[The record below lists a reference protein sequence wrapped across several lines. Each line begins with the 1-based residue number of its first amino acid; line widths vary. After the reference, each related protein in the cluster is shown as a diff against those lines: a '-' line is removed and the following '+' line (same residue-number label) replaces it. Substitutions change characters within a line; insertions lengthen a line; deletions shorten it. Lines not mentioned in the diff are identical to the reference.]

1 MNFELVAVLCAG
13 AFAGAAIYITAVEHP
28 ARLSCGTALALAEFG
43 PSYRPATVM
52 QASLAVLGLLATV
65 IAFFQGRGPVVLV
78 GGLLLGAVVPFT
90 LIVILPTNNRLLDP
104 GLERQSPEA
113 LALLNRWGHLHAV
126 RSVAS
131 ALAFGV
137 LVVHLG
143 HGG

>member
-1 MNFELVAVLCAG
+1 
-13 AFAGAAIYITAVEHP
+13 
-28 ARLSCGTALALAEFG
+28 
-43 PSYRPATVM
+43 M